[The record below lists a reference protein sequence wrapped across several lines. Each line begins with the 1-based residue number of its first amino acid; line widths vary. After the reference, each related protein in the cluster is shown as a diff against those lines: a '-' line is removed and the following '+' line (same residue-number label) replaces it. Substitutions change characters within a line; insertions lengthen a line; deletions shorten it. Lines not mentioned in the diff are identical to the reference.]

1 MHDID
6 RFDFSALGKSVINA
20 ESNAI
25 LNLIGHL
32 DEKFDQACKILLNC
46 KGRVIVAGMG
56 KSGHIG
62 RKIASTLASTGTPA
76 FFIHP
81 AEACHGD
88 LGMLT
93 DQDVVIVISNSGTTS
108 EIMTILP
115 IIKRLGIP
123 VISLTGN
130 PNSTIATIADINL
143 DVSVEKEA
151 CPLNLAPTSSTT
163 VTLVM
168 GDALAIALLQ
178 ARGFTEKDFA
188 LSHPNGRLG
197 KRLLLRISDIM
208 HSGNNIPRVNETA
221 LLKDTLLEMS
231 DKGLGM
237 TAIVNSQNEVIGVF
251 TDGDVRRALDK
262 GYDVHTTP
270 ISKVMTRNCTTV
282 KPELLVAEAL
292 KLMETKKINGL
303 LVLDDNDNLV
313 GALNLL
319 DIVRSGVM

>member
-1 MHDID
+1 MQNNDQ
-6 RFDFSALGKSVINA
+6 FDFRTHGKATINA
-20 ESNAI
+20 ESKAI
-25 LNLIGHL
+25 LDLVERI
-32 DEKFDQACKILLNC
+32 DDKFNQACKILLNC
-46 KGRVIVAGMG
+46 QGRVIVAGMG
-56 KSGHIG
+56 KSGHVG

-93 DQDVVIVISNSGTTS
+93 SQDVVIVISNSGTTD
-108 EIMTILP
+108 EIVTILP
-115 IIKRLGIP
+115 MIKRLGIP

-130 PNSTIATIADINL
+130 STSTIATTADINL

-168 GDALAIALLQ
+168 GDAIAIALLQ

-197 KRLLLRISDIM
+197 KRLLLRIADIM
-208 HSGNNIPRVNETA
+208 HSGDSIPRVNETA
-221 LLKDTLLEMS
+221 LLSNTLLEMS
-231 DKGLGM
+231 EKCLGM
-237 TAIVNSQNEVIGVF
+237 TAIMNDQNKVIGVF
-251 TDGDVRRALDK
+251 TDGDVRRALDH

-270 ISKVMTRNCTTV
+270 VSQVMTKNCMTV

-313 GALNLL
+313 GAFNLL